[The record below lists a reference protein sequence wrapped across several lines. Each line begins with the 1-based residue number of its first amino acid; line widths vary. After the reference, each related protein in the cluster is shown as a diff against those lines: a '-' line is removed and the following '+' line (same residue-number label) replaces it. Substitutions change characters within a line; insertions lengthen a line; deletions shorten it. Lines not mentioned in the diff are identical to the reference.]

1 MAKKT
6 DAFEVSLP
14 AREKGVP
21 AYRWLYSTLRQG
33 VLEGRL
39 RAGTRLPSTRDLARQ
54 YGLSRGTIVTTFE
67 LLTSEGYLEGSVGS
81 GTYVS
86 KVLPEEL
93 LEIGSQGGPGGPVLR
108 IPRRRLSQY
117 AKRAR
122 LFHGLLPRPSR
133 AFRSNIPALD
143 LFPTTLWAQIAARRL
158 RRAPVSLLTGC
169 EAMGYKPLREAVA
182 EYLKTSR
189 GVNCNPE
196 QIAIVSGVQE
206 ALETAA
212 RLLLDPGDRVCME
225 DPGYVGAKM
234 VFEGVGAKIAG
245 LALDEEGMQVHGT
258 QMQGTRMVYIT
269 PAHQYPVGITMSL
282 SRRLELL
289 EWARKTGALIF
300 EDDYDS
306 EYRYAGRPVPSLQ
319 GLDRSGV
326 VLFSGSFNKVLF
338 PSMRLG
344 YLVVPADLVTYFEAV
359 SSVTKRHA
367 PLIEQAVVCDFIMEG
382 HFGRH
387 LRRMREVYAE
397 RLAVLLESAR
407 KNLDGLL
414 EVSGIEAGMQTVG
427 WLCKGITGKAA
438 ARAAAERNVE
448 VFPLGAIRRGQTT
461 QEALHLGFAAVDAQ
475 EIRRGV
481 RELAVAL
488 ETEARR
494 TGK

>member
-1 MAKKT
+1 MSKKS
-6 DAFEVSLP
+6 DGFEVSLP
-14 AREKGVP
+14 EREKGVP
-21 AYRWLYSTLRQG
+21 AYRWLYSGLRQG

-39 RAGTRLPSTRDLARQ
+39 RAGARLPSTRDLARQ
-54 YGLSRGTIVTTFE
+54 YGLSRGTIVATFE
-67 LLTSEGYLEGSVGS
+67 LLASEGYLEGSVGS

-93 LEIGSQGGPGGPVLR
+93 FEVGRQGEPGGPVLKP
-108 IPRRRLSQY
+108 PRRRLSHY

-189 GVNCNPE
+189 GVSCDTE

-225 DPGYVGAKM
+225 DPGYAGAKM
-234 VFEGVGAKIAG
+234 VFEGLGAKIAG
-245 LALDEEGMQVHGT
+245 LPLDDEGMEIQEVRMRGA
-258 QMQGTRMVYIT
+258 RMVYIT

-282 SRRLELL
+282 PRRLELL
-289 EWARKTGALIF
+289 EWARKTSALIF

-306 EYRYAGRPVPSLQ
+306 EYRYAGRPVPALQ
-319 GLDRSGV
+319 GLDRRGMV
-326 VLFSGSFNKVLF
+326 FFAGSFNKVLF
-338 PSMRLG
+338 PSLRLG
-344 YLVVPADLVTYFEAV
+344 YLVVPVDLVPYLEAAN
-359 SSVTKRHA
+359 SVTKRHA
-367 PLIEQAVVCDFIMEG
+367 PLMEQAIVCDFITGG

-387 LRRMREVYAE
+387 LRRMREIYAE
-397 RLAVLLESAR
+397 RLAALLESAR
-407 KNLDGLL
+407 DKLDGLL

-438 ARAAAERNVE
+438 TRAAAERNVE
-448 VFPLGAIRRGQTT
+448 VFPLGAIRRGQAR
-461 QEALHLGFAAVDAQ
+461 QEALHLGFAAMNTQ
-475 EIRRGV
+475 EIQRGV
-481 RELAVAL
+481 RELAFAL

-494 TGK
+494 AGN